1 MAAAISSNPAPSK
14 SVTISSIDC
23 PGNSSARACSLAASS
38 SGRRTA
44 YSFAVL
50 AGAGAF
56 FHRSS
61 KGLNFTS
68 TPPYQ
73 TTATGY
79 YRPRG
84 PSISA
89 QSKPRPINLPSSG
102 NSPHIGGAP
111 NSTDGAGGGAGGWR
125 RNLSGVFEYSS
136 RALGLV
142 WSTNR
147 ALSITLAV
155 LTLIAG
161 VLPAGVAYVGAQIV
175 DAVIHAADLHHRA
188 GTTYLNNVV
197 RYVALEALLV
207 AATAMAQRG
216 ISLAQ
221 SLLRAQ
227 LGQRVNVMILEKALT
242 LDLTQFEDSEFYD
255 KLTRARRE
263 ASSRPLS
270 LVMRTF
276 GLLQN
281 AISLVSFGGLLVR
294 FSPWAVVLLILAGLP
309 AFLAE
314 AKFSGE
320 AFRLFRWRAP
330 ESRMQIYLESVLARE
345 DYAKEVKL
353 FELGPRFLDRY
364 RDIFTRLYREDRD
377 LTLRRD
383 AWGFGLGLLGTAALY
398 GGYVWIAAETVLG
411 AMTVGQMTMYLML
424 FRQGQS
430 AVSAALS
437 AVSGLYEDNLYL
449 SNLFE
454 YLEQP
459 VQGSSGTL
467 TAGPKPGDGIRFEDV
482 EFVYPDSTA
491 PALSHIDLHVK
502 PGESLALVGENGSG
516 KTTMIKLLT
525 RLYRPTSG
533 RILLDGLDLQEW
545 DETVLRRRIGVIFQD
560 FARYQML
567 VGENIGAGDER
578 AFDDEARWRSAAMQG
593 LAAEFVEA
601 LPSGY
606 RTQLG
611 KWFKDGRE
619 LSGGQWQKIALAR
632 AFMRNEADILVLDE
646 PTAAI
651 DAAAEAEV
659 FEHFR
664 ELTRNR
670 IAIVISHRFSTVR
683 MADQILVLDE
693 GRIVERGSHDSLLAE
708 DGRYAKL
715 FTLQARGYR

>member
-1 MAAAISSNPAPSK
+1 M
-14 SVTISSIDC
+14 
-23 PGNSSARACSLAASS
+23 
-38 SGRRTA
+38 
-44 YSFAVL
+44 
-50 AGAGAF
+50 
-56 FHRSS
+56 
-61 KGLNFTS
+61 
-68 TPPYQ
+68 
-73 TTATGY
+73 
-79 YRPRG
+79 
-84 PSISA
+84 
-89 QSKPRPINLPSSG
+89 PRP
-102 NSPHIGGAP
+102 SPHIAESPHGPTQPAADSGGLQR
-111 NSTDGAGGGAGGWR
+111 SW
-125 RNLSGVFEYSS
+125 LGVFTYSR
-136 RALGLV
+136 RALLLV
-142 WSTNR
+142 WTTNKT
-147 ALSITLAV
+147 LSITLAA
-155 LTLIAG
+155 LTLVAG

-175 DAVIHAADLHHRA
+175 DAVIHAADVHRQT
-188 GTTYLNNVV
+188 GTGLFRHVMQ
-197 RYVALEALLV
+197 YVALEAALI
-207 AATAMAQRG
+207 AAMSMAQRG

-242 LDLTQFEDSEFYD
+242 LELTQFEDSEFYD

-281 AISLVSFGGLLVR
+281 AISLLSFGGLLIH

-330 ESRMQIYLESVLARE
+330 EARMQIYLESVLARE
-345 DYAKEVKL
+345 DSAKEVKL
-353 FELGPRFLDRY
+353 FELGPRLLDRY

-383 AWGFGLGLLGTAALY
+383 GWGFGLGLVGTATLY
-398 GGYVWIAAETVLG
+398 GGYAWIAAETVLG

-424 FRQGQS
+424 FRQGQA

-449 SNLFE
+449 SNLYE

-459 VQGSSGTL
+459 TGRSSGRTL
-467 TAGPKPGDGIRFEDV
+467 QGPNPGDGIRFENV
-482 EFVYPDSTA
+482 EFIYPGATA
-491 PALSHIDLHVK
+491 PALSGIDLHVR
-502 PGESLALVGENGSG
+502 PGESLALVGQNGSG
-516 KTTMIKLLT
+516 KTTLIKLLT
-525 RLYRPTSG
+525 RLYQPTQG
-533 RILLDGLDLQEW
+533 RILLDGLDLNDW
-545 DETVLRRRIGVIFQD
+545 DETTLRQRIGVIFQD

-567 VGENIGAGDER
+567 VGENIGAGDVR
-578 AFDDEARWRSAAMQG
+578 AFDDEARWRAAATQG
-593 LAAEFVEA
+593 LAAEFVDT
-601 LPSGY
+601 LPAGY
-606 RTQLG
+606 HTQLG

-651 DAAAEAEV
+651 DAGAEAEV

-664 ELTRNR
+664 ELTRRR

-683 MADQILVLDE
+683 MTDQILVLEE
-693 GRIVERGSHDSLLAE
+693 GRIVERGSHESLMAA

>member
-1 MAAAISSNPAPSK
+1 M
-14 SVTISSIDC
+14 
-23 PGNSSARACSLAASS
+23 
-38 SGRRTA
+38 
-44 YSFAVL
+44 
-50 AGAGAF
+50 
-56 FHRSS
+56 
-61 KGLNFTS
+61 
-68 TPPYQ
+68 
-73 TTATGY
+73 
-79 YRPRG
+79 
-84 PSISA
+84 
-89 QSKPRPINLPSSG
+89 
-102 NSPHIGGAP
+102 
-111 NSTDGAGGGAGGWR
+111 
-125 RNLSGVFEYSS
+125 
-136 RALGLV
+136 
-142 WSTNR
+142 WSTNK
-147 ALSITLAV
+147 ALSVTLAL
-155 LTLIAG
+155 LTLVAG
-161 VLPAGVAYVGAQIV
+161 MLPAGIAYVGAQIV
-175 DAVIHAADLHHRA
+175 DAVIHAATVHRQSGATLLHD
-188 GTTYLNNVV
+188 VV

-276 GLLQN
+276 ALLQN
-281 AISLVSFGGLLVR
+281 AVSLISFGGLLYR
-294 FSPWAVVLLILAGLP
+294 FSPWAVALLILAGLP

-383 AWGFGLGLLGTAALY
+383 AWGFGLGLLGTTALY

-424 FRQGQS
+424 FRQGQA

-459 VQGSSGTL
+459 VGRAGGTA
-467 TAGPKPGDGIRFEDV
+467 TRGPDPGDGIRFEDV
-482 EFVYPDSTA
+482 EFVYPGAAS
-491 PALSHIDLHVK
+491 PALSGIDLHVR
-502 PGESLALVGENGSG
+502 PGESLALVGQNGSG
-516 KTTMIKLLT
+516 KTTLIKLLT
-525 RLYRPTSG
+525 RLYAPTRG
-533 RILLDGLDLQEW
+533 RILLDGLALEEW
-545 DETVLRRRIGVIFQD
+545 DETALRQRIGVIFQD
-560 FARYQML
+560 FARYQMM
-567 VGENIGAGDER
+567 VGENIGAGDVR
-578 AFDDEARWRSAAMQG
+578 AFDDEARWRSAAVKG
-593 LAAEFVEA
+593 LAAEFVEQIPGTYHA
-601 LPSGY
+601 
-606 RTQLG
+606 QLG

-632 AFMRNEADILVLDE
+632 AFMRSDADILVLDE

-651 DAAAEAEV
+651 DAGAEAEV

-683 MADQILVLDE
+683 MTDQILVLEE
-693 GRIVERGSHDSLLAE
+693 GRIVERGSHESLMAA
-708 DGRYAKL
+708 DGQYAKL